1 MFFRRKSVAEELS
14 SLPPEKSYRK
24 LLSKLRAPPSREML
38 KSYREAVETRYKGEL
53 ADCMQKV
60 RAAGFGEGAAYV
72 YCIFR
77 VMTDHLEDEKS
88 LVGLLRGQAMVYAHQ
103 GVGNLRRLQRDQK
116 LLNSLIKEIEKRL
129 SR

>member
-1 MFFRRKSVAEELS
+1 MFFRRKTVVEELS
-14 SLPPEKSYRK
+14 GLTPEKAYKK

-38 KSYREAVETRYKGEL
+38 ESYRDAVETRYRDEL
-53 ADCMQKV
+53 SECMERVQHS
-60 RAAGFGEGAAYV
+60 GFGEGAAYV

-77 VMTDHLEDEKS
+77 VMTDHLEEEKA
-88 LVGLLRGQAMVYAHQ
+88 LVGLLRSQAMVYAHQ

-116 LLNSLIKEIEKRL
+116 LLNSLIKEVEKRL